1 MDEHRKNPDPEDS
14 NAAPGRLKYQKP
26 QVQKLDVYETT
37 ALGACNNDEFTV
49 EEPEPCNFNS

>member
-1 MDEHRKNPDPEDS
+1 MDEHRKNPDSQDP

-37 ALGACNNDEFTV
+37 ALGGCSTDETDV